1 MAASILRRPW
11 KGIRWLWAMGLGL
24 PLLLG
29 LLLVLGI
36 AMSLL
41 TPRRDT
47 SELVQIGSFDS
58 FKVASPVLFEEEG
71 VWIVRRENDE
81 ILALYDRDPLSSC
94 RVFWRPSFEF
104 MGRAGWFQD
113 SCLGSIYDVEG
124 RCVEGPCTR
133 GLDRFDVF
141 RQAAAVIV
149 NLADLEPGPPP
160 VSAEGEPAGGS

>member
-1 MAASILRRPW
+1 MAANMLQRPW
-11 KGIRWLWAMGLGL
+11 NALRWLWAMGLGL

-29 LLLVLGI
+29 LVLLIGI
-36 AMSLL
+36 AISFL

-47 SELVQIGSFDS
+47 SELIQVGPFDR
-58 FKVASPVLFEEEG
+58 FQVASPVLFEEEG
-71 VWIVRRENDE
+71 IWIVRRENDE
-81 ILALYDRDPLSSC
+81 ILALYDRDPVSSC

-124 RCVEGPCTR
+124 HCVEGPCRR

-141 RQAAAVIV
+141 RQAASVIV

-160 VSAEGEPAGGS
+160 GEGESQAGG